1 MKTTMWTELK
11 SDECAVLGVDER
23 AGHICSV
30 KISHPKL
37 RRPLWFTES
46 RAGNFYWRST
56 GRESDSCADG
66 YIIRGQLDGLVGAPR
81 RQYRISD
88 ASLATA

>member
-1 MKTTMWTELK
+1 MKTTMWTDLHAEQ
-11 SDECAVLGVDER
+11 CTVLEVDER

-30 KISHPKL
+30 KISHSEL

-46 RAGNFYWRST
+46 RKGNFYWRNT
-56 GRESDSCADG
+56 GRGMDAYAAG

-81 RQYRISD
+81 VYPE
-88 ASLATA
+88 LAVSF